1 MFINECFSIDSM
13 KILGIIQARMGSSRL
28 QGKVMYKLNEK
39 TILETIVLMLK
50 HSKFLDKIIVATTD
64 LKEDDVIIDLCKK
77 IGIDFF
83 RGSSKNV
90 LERYYECA
98 KKFDGDI
105 IVRITGDSPII
116 DSILTDRAIKLCIDN
131 NYDYVSNVM
140 HLTYPLGY
148 NSCEVFPFRI
158 LKKLHFSNND
168 PMSKE
173 HVTYHIRKYPES
185 YNIGELSAPQLLQRS
200 NWRLTIDYAEDY
212 KLMKKLFS
220 LFFKDNYVVYYE
232 SLVKFLEI
240 NPDILEI
247 NKKYWIDTKS
257 KKYNPVKDGLVK

>member
-1 MFINECFSIDSM
+1 M
-13 KILGIIQARMGSSRL
+13 KVLGIIQARMGSTRL
-28 QGKVMYKLNEK
+28 PGKVMYKLNEK

-50 HSKFLDKIIVATTD
+50 NSKFLDKIIVATTN
-64 LKEDDVIIDLCKK
+64 LKEDDTIIDLCKK
-77 IGIDFF
+77 IGIESF

-105 IVRITGDSPII
+105 IVRITGDSPLI
-116 DSILTDRAIKLCIDN
+116 DYMLTDKAIKSCIDN
-131 NYDYVSNVM
+131 NYDYVSNVL

-158 LKKLHFSNND
+158 LKKLYFSNND
-168 PMSKE
+168 SMSKE

-185 YNIGELSAPQLLQRS
+185 YNIGELSAPELLQRS

-212 KLMKKLFS
+212 SLMEKLFS
-220 LFFKDNYVVYYE
+220 LFFKDNYVINYE
-232 SLVKFLEI
+232 YLVKFLET
-240 NPDILEI
+240 NSDILET
-247 NKKYWIDTKS
+247 NKKYWVDTKF
-257 KKYNPVKDGLVK
+257 KKYNPIKDGLIK

>member
-1 MFINECFSIDSM
+1 
-13 KILGIIQARMGSSRL
+13 
-28 QGKVMYKLNEK
+28 
-39 TILETIVLMLK
+39 
-50 HSKFLDKIIVATTD
+50 
-64 LKEDDVIIDLCKK
+64 
-77 IGIDFF
+77 
-83 RGSSKNV
+83 
-90 LERYYECA
+90 
-98 KKFDGDI
+98 
-105 IVRITGDSPII
+105 
-116 DSILTDRAIKLCIDN
+116 
-131 NYDYVSNVM
+131 M

-185 YNIGELSAPQLLQRS
+185 YNIGELSAPLLLQRS

-220 LFFKDNYVVYYE
+220 QFFKDNYVVNYE
-232 SLVKFLEI
+232 YLVKFLEA
-240 NPDILEI
+240 NSDILEI
-247 NKKYWIDTKS
+247 NKDYWIDITS